1 MKIFALRSIGVRGV
15 PDGSYSFCP
24 ASVDPSQGA
33 PDRAHDRV
41 LIVGPSASGKTRL
54 LELIVAIREVI
65 SPSDERIEQD
75 PFVRIGNNTSRAVL
89 TLWLD
94 EDERTQ
100 IGSSQPLI
108 DAEVVFNG
116 DGLEEQHAGLVFLF
130 DRYAHDDQTPKL
142 EYFSEKRRLDIGG
155 GDISLG
161 EERQK
166 RYRTSTSVRKLGFLP
181 RFMDSLPKR
190 PEQARRFARGVASLA
205 RALRYDVERHALRSA
220 ERTIEDLTE
229 LSASEA
235 DAVSFAATAAL
246 VGLSRSIVLVD
257 RPELHGLD
265 PVRAFE
271 GICAL
276 GEDNQVIAATSA
288 PELYQGFQGGVITLD
303 GAAKRL

>member
-1 MKIFALRSIGVRGV
+1 MKIFALRSIGVRGLA
-15 PDGSYSFCP
+15 DGTYTFCQP
-24 ASVDPSQGA
+24 SGGPFASAS
-33 PDRAHDRV
+33 DRAHDRV
-41 LIVGPSASGKTRL
+41 LIVGPPASGKTRL
-54 LELIVAIREVI
+54 LELIVAVREVI
-65 SPSDERIEQD
+65 SPSDERIEQE

-100 IGSSQPLI
+100 IGSTEPLI
-108 DAEVVFNG
+108 DADVVFNS
-116 DGLEEQHAGLVFLF
+116 DAPAEQPPGLVFLF
-130 DRYAHDDQTPKL
+130 DRYAHDDGTPKL

-155 GDISLG
+155 GDVSLG
-161 EERQK
+161 EERQR
-166 RYRTSTSVRKLGFLP
+166 RYRTSSSVRKLAFLP

-190 PEQARRFARGVASLA
+190 PDQERRFARGVAGLA
-205 RALRYDVERHALRSA
+205 RALRYDVERHALMSGHRKVD
-220 ERTIEDLTE
+220 DLTE

-257 RPELHGLD
+257 RPELSGLD

-276 GEDNQVIAATSA
+276 GQDNQVIAATSA
-288 PELYQGFQGGVITLD
+288 PELYRDFQGGVVTLD
-303 GAAKRL
+303 GAAKRF